1 MPLTPLNGTLGKKR
15 AAHLLRR
22 ATFGPTKSQIDE
34 FANLT
39 AQAAVQRLFANI
51 AEPMPP
57 IDPET
62 AATWVDPQMVITEGD
77 DGPREEYVK
86 RWWLGQMLAPGA
98 SAREKIVFFLHTHFT
113 TIQTSVESSHSL
125 YFQNVL
131 FRKFAFDGQV
141 PEFDF
146 KTLSKKI
153 CLDNAMIKFLD
164 SDLNVKGSV
173 NENFAREF
181 LELYSIGRGRE
192 GLPLPEDNLELGDYF
207 YFTEQ
212 DVRAG
217 AFVLS
222 GYDFDNE
229 YATLD
234 QDTGLPRGV
243 IKGGEIAS
251 QHEEGPKQFSARFG
265 NQVIQPDP
273 ALMDGDQD
281 TEASVLDELDQFVE
295 MIYAQPE
302 TVRHICRKVYRFFVY
317 HNISDA
323 INNDIITAM
332 ATELSSNGF
341 KLQTLLERLFTSQHF
356 YDTANSDLEDDNF
369 GAIIKSPLDLAVG
382 LLRFFEVSLP
392 DDQSDAENFYSVTG
406 GILSSMQAQGMS
418 LYQPFEVAGYAA
430 YHQSPEFNRNW
441 ISTNALTQRYQLIR
455 ETITTEGMMEPGTL
469 GVDILAFAKQ
479 NIPDN
484 IALDPDLLVREFASY
499 LLPRFDEGDEI
510 TSERLEYFKSEFLKL
525 GSVVPQGPLAFW
537 QFSWSNAETI
547 PSSNTDARGMLE
559 DLMNAMLQ
567 SPEYQLF

>member
-22 ATFGPTKSQIDE
+22 ATFGPTKAQIDE

-39 AQAAVQRLFANI
+39 AQAAVQRLFAAQ
-51 AEPMPP
+51 AEPNPP

-62 AATWVDPQMVITEGD
+62 GATWVDPLMIDTSGD
-77 DGPREEYVK
+77 DGAREELFK

-113 TIQTSVESSHSL
+113 TIQTAVESSHAL
-125 YFQNVL
+125 YFQNAL
-131 FRKFAFDGQV
+131 FRQFAFDGAV

-164 SDLNVKGSV
+164 GDLNVKGSV

-181 LELYSIGRGRE
+181 LELYTIGRGRE
-192 GLPLPEDNLELGDYF
+192 GLPLPQENLELGDYF

-222 GYDFDNE
+222 GYNIDRDF
-229 YATLD
+229 ATID
-234 QDTGLPRGV
+234 PDTGLPRGV
-243 IKGGEIAS
+243 IKGGLIAS
-251 QHEEGPKQFSARFG
+251 QHEEGAKQFSARFG

-273 ALMDGDQD
+273 ALLDNGQD
-281 TEASVLDELDQFVE
+281 TEASVLDELDQLVD

-302 TVRHICRKVYRFFVY
+302 TLRHICRRIYRFFVY
-317 HNISDA
+317 HNITDA

-332 ATELSSNGF
+332 ATELTNNGF
-341 KLQTLLERLFTSQHF
+341 KLQTLLETLFSSQHF
-356 YDTANSDLEDDNF
+356 YDTANADLEDDNF

-382 LLRFFEVSLP
+382 LLRFFEVPIP
-392 DDQSDAENFYSVTG
+392 DNQIDVDNFYGLMGS
-406 GILSSMQAQGMS
+406 ILSSMQDQGMN
-418 LYQPFEVAGYAA
+418 LYEPFEVAGYAA
-430 YHQSPEFNRNW
+430 YHQFPEFNRNW

-455 ETITTEGMMEPGTL
+455 ETITTEGMMEPGTI

-499 LLPRFDEGDEI
+499 LLPRFEEGDEI
-510 TSERLEYFKSEFLKL
+510 TSERLEYFKSEF
-525 GSVVPQGPLAFW
+525 
-537 QFSWSNAETI
+537 
-547 PSSNTDARGMLE
+547 
-559 DLMNAMLQ
+559 
-567 SPEYQLF
+567 